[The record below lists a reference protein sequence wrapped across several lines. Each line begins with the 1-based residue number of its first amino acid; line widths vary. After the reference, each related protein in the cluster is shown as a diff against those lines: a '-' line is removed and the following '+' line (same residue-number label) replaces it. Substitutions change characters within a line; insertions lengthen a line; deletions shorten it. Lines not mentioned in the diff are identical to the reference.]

1 MTVDDGEPAEARLM
15 TADDGEP
22 AEARLMVPE
31 LRLPPSIWIDGF
43 LHQVGDTVEARRE
56 GTWGH
61 IGRIVHHCTRTDA
74 RSPYRDTYDVHF
86 GAQVSFALS
95 NGSMTFACQC
105 SVRRPFALHR

>member
-1 MTVDDGEPAEARLM
+1 MTADDGKPSEARLM
-15 TADDGEP
+15 TADDGKP
-22 AEARLMVPE
+22 SEARLMMAE
-31 LRLPPSIWIDGF
+31 LRWPPLFGWIASFISARATMASLIWLDCF

-86 GAQVSFALS
+86 GAQVSF
-95 NGSMTFACQC
+95 
-105 SVRRPFALHR
+105 

>member
-1 MTVDDGEPAEARLM
+1 M
-15 TADDGEP
+15 TADDGKP
-22 AEARLMVPE
+22 SEARLLTMAS
-31 LRLPPSIWIDGF
+31 LIRWDCF

-86 GAQVSFALS
+86 GAQVSFRTLQRLNDFGMPVLS
-95 NGSMTFACQC
+95 TAPDC
-105 SVRRPFALHR
+105 PPHR

>member
-1 MTVDDGEPAEARLM
+1 MTADDGKPSEARLM
-15 TADDGEP
+15 TMASLI
-22 AEARLMVPE
+22 RL
-31 LRLPPSIWIDGF
+31 DCF

-86 GAQVSFALS
+86 GAQVSFRTLQRL
-95 NGSMTFACQC
+95 NDFGST
-105 SVRRPFALHR
+105 PY